1 MASWKKILVE
11 GDAATD
17 NIGSADQT
25 VSGDRDLDLG
35 TNTFTITAG
44 SPGAGE
50 NQQGLSMAEDSPFRI
65 TSPTVNI
72 RSGSVSSPGELRIEG
87 VLGYY
92 VGLKANAADTS
103 NTVYT
108 LPNGSQNAPTTG
120 DCLISSSTGALS
132 WSGRLEKV
140 NPSATGALTIN
151 NVVDG
156 NQGQARLQ
164 IEDYSGG
171 QYVSL
176 DAPNSVSSNYTITL
190 PAAAPTAANQIL
202 ESDASGNLSW
212 ITTPSGGGVTINN
225 NTDNYLITASGTAD
239 TLNGESN
246 LTFNGNTL
254 VVTGRVEPTDNIRI
268 TTNNKAL
275 FGVTTGSANR
285 SLAKVNTSDSVEIGD
300 SSSKL
305 ELKGASVDGGSLDFS
320 IGKSNL
326 DSITASAV
334 SLSTDGA
341 YGEGAEITYY
351 DTSAANAT
359 TAGRVY
365 YYTGSQWSYASPS
378 TEAAQK
384 ALLGIAVGSD
394 ESKGFLLRGYVNVG
408 TITAGTQQFIAS
420 NASVTSTAPTTSGH
434 FQRILGH
441 SISTSVMYFNPSQEY
456 IEIA

>member
-11 GDAATD
+11 GDAVANNLAT
-17 NIGSADQT
+17 ADLTQANSSRIYT
-25 VSGDRDLDLG
+25 LNGDSNRLSFKG
-35 TNTFTITAG
+35 GIT
-44 SPGAGE
+44 
-50 NQQGLSMAEDSPFRI
+50 QMVD
-65 TSPTVNI
+65 TSNDQEFSFDTVNRVFDVHNGNSI
-72 RSGSVSSPGELRIEG
+72 RLREDDDTNFIA
-87 VLGYY
+87 
-92 VGLKANAADTS
+92 LKANSTVSAD
-103 NTVYT
+103 
-108 LPNGSQNAPTTG
+108 
-120 DCLISSSTGALS
+120 
-132 WSGRLEKV
+132 
-140 NPSATGALTIN
+140 
-151 NVVDG
+151 
-156 NQGQARLQ
+156 
-164 IEDYSGG
+164 
-171 QYVSL
+171 
-176 DAPNSVSSNYTITL
+176 YTITL
-190 PAAAPTAANQIL
+190 PGSAPGGANKIL

-212 ITTPSGGGVTINN
+212 ITTPSGGGGVTINN

-246 LTFNGNTL
+246 LTFDGNTL

-334 SLSTDGA
+334 SLSSAGA

-365 YYTGSQWSYASPS
+365 YYNGSAWGYASPA

-394 ESKGFLLRGYVNVG
+394 ESKGFLLRGYVNVSG
-408 TITAGTQQFIAS
+408 TLTAGTQQFIAT
-420 NASVTSTAPTTSGH
+420 NATVTSTAPTTSGH